1 MSLLCLAACGSWRG
15 ASSLWIASLWIL
27 FVRVSGKA
35 QGEEEAVGVWVW
47 VWVMAHTSI
56 R

>member
-1 MSLLCLAACGSWRG
+1 MHKCRSSASLLVVPGEEPPPCGS
-15 ASSLWIASLWIL
+15 L

-35 QGEEEAVGVWVW
+35 KGEEEAVGVWVW